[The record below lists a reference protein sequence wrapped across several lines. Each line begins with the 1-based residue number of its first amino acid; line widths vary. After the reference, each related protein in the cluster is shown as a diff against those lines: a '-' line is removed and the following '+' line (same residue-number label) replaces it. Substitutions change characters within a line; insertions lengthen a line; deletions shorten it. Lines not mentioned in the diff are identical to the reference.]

1 MLARIEAVVH
11 RFCSLRVC
19 ALRVPLVVVLPLL
32 LLGMSLATAETSDSV
47 WIAGIYD
54 AADHDEVVRDFPGA
68 SLLTSS
74 GSMTDQFPILVGVVP
89 RLARARVDAVASAL
103 PPRSPPHV

>member
-11 RFCSLRVC
+11 RFCGLGVC
-19 ALRVPLVVVLPLL
+19 ALRLPLVVVLPSL
-32 LLGMSLATAETSDSV
+32 LLGMSVLATAETSDSV

-54 AADHDEVVRDFPGA
+54 AADHEEVVRDFPGA

-74 GSMTDQFPILVGVVP
+74 GSMTDQFL
-89 RLARARVDAVASAL
+89 SW
-103 PPRSPPHV
+103 